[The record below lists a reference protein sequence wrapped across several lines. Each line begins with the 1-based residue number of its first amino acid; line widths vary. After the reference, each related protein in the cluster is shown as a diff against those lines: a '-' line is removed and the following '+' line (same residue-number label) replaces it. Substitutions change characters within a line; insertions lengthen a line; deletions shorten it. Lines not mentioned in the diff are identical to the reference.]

1 MLKRL
6 TRRNQQIKRTIFEII
21 ENRKFEKLMPKKR
34 FDEFNAA
41 MDKKVGEVDQRLYLL
56 LESYKN

>member
-6 TRRNQQIKRTIFEII
+6 TRRNQQIKRTISEII

-41 MDKKVGEVDQRLYLL
+41 IDKKVGEVDQRLYLL

>member
-6 TRRNQQIKRTIFEII
+6 TRRNQQIKRTISEII